1 MWNNNLN
8 LLYLLFLL
16 CCRECVLIKASPK
29 LPFYSRMDILT
40 DEQLQG
46 PHLSSGILVWISSPL
61 VLVTMSTHQN
71 WKPSPLIQTALMCFV
86 WTVLMTWLVGLI
98 SSVLC
103 HVTVS
108 ASSIDKDVFERPTST
123 GSEGQECKK
132 PSFGQTRTQ
141 HLLFFF
147 WLAGN
152 AFKLGHIQTG
162 ICSITFPKRQGI
174 KNKDLAVCV
183 ERLIFPA
190 L

>member
-1 MWNNNLN
+1 MWSNNLN
-8 LLYLLFLL
+8 LLYLPFLL
-16 CCRECVLIKASPK
+16 CRRECALIKASPK

-40 DEQLQG
+40 DVRSQG

-71 WKPSPLIQTALMCFV
+71 WTPSPLIQTVLMCFV

-108 ASSIDKDVFERPTST
+108 ASSIDKDVFDRRTST

-132 PSFGQTRTQ
+132 PFFGQTRTQ
-141 HLLFFF
+141 SLLAF
-147 WLAGN
+147 WLARQRV
-152 AFKLGHIQTG
+152 QTWTHSG
-162 ICSITFPKRQGI
+162 WHLFYYISKKTRFGGMRGKFNLPCTLKI
-174 KNKDLAVCV
+174 N
-183 ERLIFPA
+183 
-190 L
+190 